1 MPYVA
6 LVFFELLR
14 RADTLIPFIASITRL
29 LCPIMFP
36 DRVLSGMRPTGRLHL
51 GHYHGAL
58 KNWVKLQN
66 EHPCFFFVADWHA
79 LTTHYESPDVIQQY
93 TYDTVIDW
101 IAAGIDP
108 SQATMFVQSRVPQ
121 HAELT
126 LLMSFFTPL
135 SWLERVPT
143 YKDQVE
149 KQGQYGRDLTTY
161 GFLGYPLM
169 QAADILIYR
178 ANQVPVGEDQV
189 SHIELT
195 REVARRFNHL
205 FGREKGFE
213 EKAEAAVKK
222 LGSKKAK
229 LYSGLRTQ
237 YQQEGNQQALD
248 QARELLSDVQN
259 LSMGDRER
267 LFGYLEGGGK
277 VILPEPEAL
286 LTPVSRMVGL
296 DGQKMSKSYG
306 NTIDIRDTEKAVTD
320 KVRKMPTDPARVR
333 RTDAGNPEKCPVW
346 ELHQVYSND
355 DTKRWVV
362 EGCQSAGIGC
372 LECKQPVIDAIC
384 TELKPMRARA
394 AAFEDDPMLIK
405 NIIADGCE
413 KARDIAEE
421 TMRDVRDAMGLDYK

>member
-1 MPYVA
+1 
-6 LVFFELLR
+6 
-14 RADTLIPFIASITRL
+14 
-29 LCPIMFP
+29 MFP

-58 KNWVKLQN
+58 KNWARLQN
-66 EHPCFFFVADWHA
+66 EFPCFFFVADWHA
-79 LTTHYESPDVIQQY
+79 LTTHYETPGVIEQF

-101 IAAGIDP
+101 IAAGVDP
-108 SQATMFVQSRVPQ
+108 SQATMFVQSKVPQ

-126 LLMSFFTPL
+126 LLMSFFTPM
-135 SWLERVPT
+135 SWLERVPS

-149 KQGQYGRDLTTY
+149 KQGQFGRDLTTY

-178 ANQVPVGEDQV
+178 ANRVPVGEDQV

-213 EKAEAAVKK
+213 EKAEAAIKK

-229 LYSGLRTQ
+229 LYNALRTE
-237 YQQEGNQQALD
+237 YQQEGNQKALD
-248 QARELLSDVQN
+248 EARVLLADVQN

-267 LFGYLEGGGK
+267 LFGFLEGGGK

-296 DGQKMSKSYG
+296 DGEKMSKSYG
-306 NTIDIRDTEKAVTD
+306 NTIDLRDDVKAVTE

-333 RTDAGNPEKCPVW
+333 RTDPGDPEKCPVW
-346 ELHQVYSND
+346 QFHQVYSNE

-362 EGCQSAGIGC
+362 EGCKTAGIGC
-372 LECKQPVIDAIC
+372 LDCKQPVIDAIC
-384 TELKPMRARA
+384 AELKPMRERA
-394 AAFEDDPMLIK
+394 APFEDDPTLVK

-421 TMRDVRDAMGLDYK
+421 TMRDVRDAMGLDY